1 MGGDGRPAHAD
12 ECERVYLVP
21 GVLLLLLLPPL
32 LLPPPLLLL
41 PPPLLPPLLLLAVQ
55 SGHAVPLNQQ
65 RRADLTAFA
74 CVVVV
79 ARGRQT
85 SATQTTAAV
94 SKP

>member
-1 MGGDGRPAHAD
+1 M
-12 ECERVYLVP
+12 VP
-21 GVLLLLLLPPL
+21 GVLLLLLLPPLLLPPL